1 MLKFALLPLLI
12 FVTWLIFRNAK
23 RHELSRV
30 VAGALPLTDPA
41 ITRIT
46 QKMADQLG
54 LYEINTLML
63 ADDGVKSLALPD
75 GRIALSRGLVM
86 QKMRGLM
93 TSEEL
98 SSVIAHELGMFTLG
112 YARQRF
118 RDFLAEAGQIPGIT
132 RGPFPALG
140 VATSWATSFFLATR
154 RAERRR
160 RSVFEADAWASA
172 LLVRIGI
179 GIGPQISA
187 LHRLDGLHG
196 SGNEESLPEKLA
208 PIPSVYE
215 RVAAIEANEARWRG

>member
-12 FVTWLIFRNAK
+12 FVTWLIFRNAN

-30 VAGALPLTDPA
+30 VDGAVPVTDPA

-46 QKMADQLG
+46 QRMADVLG
-54 LYEINTLML
+54 LNEIRTLML
-63 ADDGVKSLALPD
+63 DDEGVKSLALPD

-98 SSVIAHELGMFTLG
+98 SAVIAYELGMFTLG

-132 RGPFPALG
+132 RVPFPALG

-160 RSVFEADAWASA
+160 RGVFEADAWASA
-172 LLVRIGI
+172 LLIKIGI
-179 GIGPQISA
+179 GTGPQISA
-187 LHRLDGLHG
+187 LRLLDGLHD
-196 SGNEESLPEKLA
+196 SGADGSLPEKLA
-208 PIPSVYE
+208 PIPTVSE
-215 RVAAIEANEARWRG
+215 RIAAIEANEARWVG